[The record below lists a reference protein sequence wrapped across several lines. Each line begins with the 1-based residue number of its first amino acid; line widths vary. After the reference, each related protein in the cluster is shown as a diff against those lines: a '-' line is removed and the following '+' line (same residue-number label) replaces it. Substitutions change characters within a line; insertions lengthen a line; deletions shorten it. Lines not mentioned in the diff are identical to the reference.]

1 MTLANKAARQKPP
14 RMPAR
19 ILVTDDIRLPD
30 PSRAVAAL
38 PPGSG
43 LLLRHYDAGDRGD
56 LARRLARIARKR
68 RVIMLV
74 AGSDWRLAARIGAA
88 GIHLPEGVARTLADP
103 GLRLWLRRGH
113 LLSIACH
120 SPRALARAAALGADA
135 ALLSP
140 VFATRSHPGA
150 RCLGA
155 LRFAQWARR
164 AALPVIALGGVN
176 RRTARALRFA
186 AGWAAIDGLMG

>member
-1 MTLANKAARQKPP
+1 MTLANKAGRQKPP

-19 ILVTDDIRLPD
+19 ILVTDEHRLPD
-30 PSRAVAAL
+30 PAAAIEAL

-43 LLLRHYDAGDRGD
+43 IILRHYDARDRAT
-56 LARRLARIARKR
+56 LARRLARIAQRGR
-68 RVIMLV
+68 ITMLV
-74 AGSDWRLAARIGAA
+74 AGGDWRLAAQIGAA
-88 GIHLPEGVARTLADP
+88 GIHLPEAIARGLADP

-113 LLSIACH
+113 LLSVACH
-120 SPRALARAAALGADA
+120 SPRALARATALGADA

-140 VFATRSHPGA
+140 VFPTRSHPGA
-150 RCLGA
+150 RGLGG

-164 AALPVIALGGVN
+164 AALPVIALGGIN